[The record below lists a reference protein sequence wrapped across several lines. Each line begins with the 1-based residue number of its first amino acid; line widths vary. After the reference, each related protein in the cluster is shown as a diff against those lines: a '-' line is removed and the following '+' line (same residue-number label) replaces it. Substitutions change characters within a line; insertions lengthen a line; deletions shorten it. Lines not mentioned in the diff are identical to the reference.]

1 VRHLPGKFLEGEP
14 EEMTEAELMVLNMRD
29 LVGEVKL
36 SCQVDCDRDMLLRV
50 PMTVSATE
58 AGEPVIR
65 PSARSRPRPSG
76 WRGRHE

>member
-14 EEMTEAELMVLNMRD
+14 EEMTEAELMVLNMRE

-50 PMTVSATE
+50 LMTVSATE
-58 AGEPVIR
+58 AGNPGYPPEREITPPPVWMER
-65 PSARSRPRPSG
+65 PT
-76 WRGRHE
+76 